1 MSSRKD
7 RTVLTFCRCLLIA
20 VVLPGSVAGQSLAQR
35 VSAAADGTVRLS
47 FPARAGTC
55 RDGASGINLRH
66 SNEEWQPDCGPR
78 LVRVA
83 LRLSEHRVHSVRTY
97 VGGHWLPDSTAHDLG
112 MVSPQEAAPYFITL
126 AERTGDRGIGG
137 DPLLPSVLADSV
149 TIWPLLVRVARNP
162 RLSKQIR
169 GQAVFWLS
177 QAAGAAAGQ
186 ALDSIAGD
194 RHADYDVRKHAIFA
208 LSQRPNDQGVPALIR
223 IARNSPDAELRRT
236 AVFWLGQSEDPRALD
251 LFEEILR

>member
-1 MSSRKD
+1 M
-7 RTVLTFCRCLLIA
+7 LTFFFRLLAA
-20 VVLPGSVAGQSLAQR
+20 VLLPGSVAAQSLAQR

-47 FPARAGTC
+47 FPARAGIC
-55 RDGASGINLRH
+55 GDGASGINLRH

-83 LRLSEHRVHSVRTY
+83 LRLSEQRVHSIRTY
-97 VGGHWLPDSTAHDLG
+97 VGGRWLPDTTARDLG
-112 MVSPQEAAPYFITL
+112 MVSPQEAAPYFISL
-126 AERTGDRGIGG
+126 AERTEGRSIAG

-149 TIWPLLVRVARNP
+149 TVWPLLVRVARNA
-162 RLSKQIR
+162 RLSKEIR
-169 GQAVFWLS
+169 GQAVFWLG

-194 RHADYDVRKHAIFA
+194 RDADHEVRKHAVFA
-208 LSQRPNDQGVPALIR
+208 LSQRPHDQGVPALIR
-223 IARNSPDAELRRT
+223 IARTSPDAELRRT
-236 AVFWLGQSEDPRALD
+236 AVFWLGQSEDPRALE